1 MPIAARPSHRSHA
14 NAYAA
19 HANAYPAHAAQA
31 DAYAVQADAH
41 VHRTHAPMSVHPLV
55 KLAVDA
61 IQVFVG
67 NRQILN
73 PPESLLLALPETRRP
88 AAAFVCLKLAGEL
101 RGCIGTTHPAQE
113 NLALEVIHNAIAAAS
128 RDHRFSPVQPWEA
141 DRLEVTVDILG
152 PFEPVGLQEHLH
164 ARSLTEALDPRCF
177 GILVRA
183 GERHGVLL
191 PDIEGVVTAADQM
204 AIAREKAG
212 IGPDEPIEL
221 FRFGVTRYK

>member
-14 NAYAA
+14 
-19 HANAYPAHAAQA
+19 
-31 DAYAVQADAH
+31 DAY

-67 NRQILN
+67 NREILS

-88 AAAFVCLKLAGEL
+88 AATFVCLKLEGEL

-152 PFEPVGLQEHLH
+152 PFEPVELQIYPH
-164 ARSLTEALDPRCF
+164 ALSLTDALDPRCF

-212 IGPDEPIEL
+212 IGRDEPIEL
-221 FRFGVTRYK
+221 FRFGVTRYR